1 MRGPLMLQEL
11 ERRVEDDRRQQLTDA
26 EPRADGAGRPM
37 RGRSALVDR
46 ALVGFFVLFMAVGF
60 LLFVIDLLIP

>member
-11 ERRVEDDRRQQLTDA
+11 ERRVEDDRRQQLTHA
-26 EPRADGAGRPM
+26 EPSADGAGRPM

-46 ALVGFFVLFMAVGF
+46 ALVGFFRRS
-60 LLFVIDLLIP
+60 P